1 MRLGEIRR
9 PTLSSNVIHPPGPPI
24 FVLTMK
30 PAKFMHTQQKIG
42 EQFMEQVRDASLY
55 VCVGVHACMH
65 MLSLLF
71 FAIVSPLTI

>member
-1 MRLGEIRR
+1 
-9 PTLSSNVIHPPGPPI
+9 
-24 FVLTMK
+24 MK